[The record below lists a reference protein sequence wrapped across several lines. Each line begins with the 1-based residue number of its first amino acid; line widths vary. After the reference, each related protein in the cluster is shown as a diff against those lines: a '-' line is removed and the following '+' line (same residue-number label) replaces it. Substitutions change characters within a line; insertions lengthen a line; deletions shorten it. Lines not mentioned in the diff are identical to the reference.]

1 MTLSEEIHKHFSKNY
16 TDVKEE
22 VARIGDSKYY
32 FGKITSNRNVDKLLH
47 YSTHLIGIA
56 LVVGIAH
63 LYYSLTDGGI
73 IALTILSF
81 LLIKALFVLVNRI
94 INQPIENPDEFGKV
108 RTLVYGL
115 SNGAKLPKKRISPD
129 REINYWIYR
138 MWSAETNLEQRQEA
152 NDFVEYIE
160 TYELEPK
167 RPQLEKFID
176 KISKAPP
183 EYREN
188 VASDYCEPILESVY
202 KFETISTQTLRQDKF
217 IRTNPPSEGTKQ
229 LKKELNRAYEQRLY
243 ATTAILTRKFME
255 CRLRNF
261 YLNTPVLDSNKI
273 EDKNGLKSLGGLID
287 SFEEDKEILQKY
299 NGSVKQELREKLDD
313 IRKFGNIH
321 VHNSG
326 VVRDEKEL
334 ENIKQKTQFICKTL
348 QKTSEKIEQTNGIQY
363 QE

>member
-1 MTLSEEIHKHFSKNY
+1 MLIFIILSQNE
-16 TDVKEE
+16 
-22 VARIGDSKYY
+22 
-32 FGKITSNRNVDKLLH
+32 
-47 YSTHLIGIA
+47 
-56 LVVGIAH
+56 
-63 LYYSLTDGGI
+63 I
-73 IALTILSF
+73 IALAVVSP
-81 LLIKALFVLVNRI
+81 LLINTIFIITNRI
-94 INQPIENPDEFGKV
+94 INQPIENPDEVGKI
-108 RTLVYGL
+108 RTFIYGL
-115 SNGAKLPKKRISPD
+115 SNGAKLPKKHISPD
-129 REINYWIYR
+129 RKIIYWVYR
-138 MWSAETNLEQRQEA
+138 MWRAKSNLEQRQEA
-152 NDFVEYIE
+152 NDFVGYVE
-160 TYELEPK
+160 THEVEPK
-167 RPQLEKFID
+167 KPQLEKFID

-188 VASDYCEPILESVY
+188 VAADYCEPILEGVY

-273 EDKNGLKSLGGLID
+273 EDKNGLKSLNGLID

-334 ENIKQKTQFICKTL
+334 ENIKQKTQFVCRTL

-363 QE
+363 REL